1 MEKKLVENDHKGGW
15 DECGNG
21 YLKRRMRTELRELF
35 AAVDAVVKCP
45 EGNPKRTDLM
55 ARVIAEAADVG
66 NFAMMMADNN
76 ALLVD

>member
-1 MEKKLVENDHKGGW
+1 MTGAITLRPEVQRFAELMEVKLRENDHKGGW

-55 ARVIAEAADVG
+55 ARRSEG
-66 NFAMMMADNN
+66 R
-76 ALLVD
+76 